1 MSGKNLPGNHPPP
14 WGVKGRVRV
23 RLGIAL
29 DLGSAGGG
37 GGGAGFRGDF
47 FLETLFPKIAELRNI
62 AKLSNVAAIDVSE
75 LKLDDSFLSFEI
87 HNDN

>member
-1 MSGKNLPGNHPPP
+1 MSGKNLPGKNSP
-14 WGVKGRVRV
+14 WGVRGRARV

-29 DLGSAGGG
+29 GVGSGGG
-37 GGGAGFRGDF
+37 GFRGDF
-47 FLETLFPKIAELRNI
+47 FLEPLFPKIDELRNI